1 MDLVNIKK
9 KHIIIIIIGGI
20 ILMVL
25 FGIGKGLFPQSQ
37 LSGLGLN
44 NNRIDDLD
52 VIIIRKN
59 PNQALGNDVFEEI
72 TFETDE
78 FISNPA
84 MRVGGTSRIII
95 QKDGIYV
102 ITANIRFANN
112 ATGTREGW
120 ILKNESGGGGTTITQ
135 CEWTTNAAG
144 TLEVTMTGVKELFAG
159 DNVAVFARQDSG
171 GDLNLRIGS
180 RLAIYQLKE
189 GLY

>member
-1 MDLVNIKK
+1 MS
-9 KHIIIIIIGGI
+9 
-20 ILMVL
+20 L
-25 FGIGKGLFPQSQ
+25 FGIGRGLFPQSQ

-52 VIIIRKN
+52 VIIVRKN
-59 PNQALGNDVFEEI
+59 PNQILGDDVFEEI

-78 FISNPA
+78 FVSNPA
-84 MRVGGTSRIII
+84 MRIGGTSRIII

-102 ITANIRFANN
+102 VTANIRFASN
-112 ATGTREGW
+112 AVGTREGW

-135 CEWTTNAAG
+135 SEWTTNAAG

-159 DNVAVFARQDSG
+159 DNVAIFARQDSG
-171 GDLNLRIGS
+171 GNLNLRIGS